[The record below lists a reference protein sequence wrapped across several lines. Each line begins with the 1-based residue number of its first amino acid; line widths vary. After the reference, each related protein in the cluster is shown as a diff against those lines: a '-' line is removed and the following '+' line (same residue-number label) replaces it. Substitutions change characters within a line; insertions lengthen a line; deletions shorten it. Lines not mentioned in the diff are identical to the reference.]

1 MDDERYSDRQE
12 WHFEKLE
19 RYTFLTPQDIMD
31 ILNIGKNTAYT
42 LLNSGR
48 LRGFRVGRSWRI
60 SAEALEEF
68 ILNTNQNLGSR

>member
-12 WHFEKLE
+12 WHFENLE

-48 LRGFRVGRSWRI
+48 LRGIRVGRSWRI
-60 SAEALEEF
+60 AAEALEEF

>member
-12 WHFEKLE
+12 WHFENLE

-48 LRGFRVGRSWRI
+48 RRGFRVGRSWRI
-60 SAEALEEF
+60 AAEALEEF

>member
-12 WHFEKLE
+12 WHFENLE

-60 SAEALEEF
+60 AAEALEEF